1 MPAFVAYYARAF
13 ADVVIAAKF
22 DTAAIDRELN
32 DFLGTWDGSKELR
45 EVFENPAIST
55 EQKVAI
61 LDKMNAKLGMQKELR
76 NLIAVLIRNDR
87 IAHVGEVV
95 EAYRA
100 ELEQRQG
107 VQEAEILTA
116 RELGDKE
123 RAELLAGVGKLA
135 GGKVKASFK
144 LDKSILGGTVVRIGS
159 TVYDGSVKGRLER
172 LREELARAE
181 AHRSFQLSVFS
192 CRQ

>member
-32 DFLGTWDGSKELR
+32 DFLSTWDGSKELR

-135 GGKVKASFK
+135 GGKVKASFR
-144 LDKSILGGTVVRIGS
+144 LDKSILGGTIVRIGS

-172 LREELARAE
+172 LRET
-181 AHRSFQLSVFS
+181 LSS
-192 CRQ
+192 S